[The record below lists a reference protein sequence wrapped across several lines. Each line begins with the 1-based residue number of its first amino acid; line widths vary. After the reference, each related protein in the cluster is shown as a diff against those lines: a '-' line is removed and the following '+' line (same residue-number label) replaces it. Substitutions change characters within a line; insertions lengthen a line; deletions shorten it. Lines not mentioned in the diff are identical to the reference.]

1 MNRKT
6 LNYLAQHKAC
16 QALGLSDGEFETL
29 RWASL
34 RLHRWA
40 ELECNHDIQRDEATG
55 KVTQTLHHNSGKTR
69 SFTIPDRETPALKRC
84 QAIVDKHGL
93 IFYHQTDPRGAPVY
107 IGRKSDLHGGEVDRC
122 YSRLVAIYS

>member
-6 LNYLAQHKAC
+6 LNYLAQHRAC
-16 QALGLSDGEFETL
+16 QALGLSDGEFDTL
-29 RWASL
+29 RRASM
-34 RLHRWA
+34 RLQRWA
-40 ELECNHDIQRDEATG
+40 EMCCNGDIQRDEVTG
-55 KVTQTLHHNSGKTR
+55 KMTQTLHQDSGKTW
-69 SFTIPDRETPALKRC
+69 SFTIPDNETPALKRC

-107 IGRKSDLHGGEVDRC
+107 IGRESDLHGGKVDQC